1 VGRELSVELSCRW
14 PIAQDAEES
23 GDKSPHSKGISIVSG
38 LEGAKEEPLAKAL
51 RREERE
57 PLMIRLRYATVAFLL
72 LGVITAAGVAM
83 GVGEPPAHAAPHKAR
98 VEKSTIGQ
106 MPDGTEV
113 DQYTLTNVHGLEVK
127 VLTLGA
133 MITTVKVP
141 GREGKLESV
150 TLYKDP
156 PEEYLKR
163 PTVMGAIVGRY
174 ANRIAGAK
182 FTLNGVEYELSANAG
197 KNHIHGGK
205 RGFHTI
211 VWDARPIEDEKAVGV
226 ELTHTS
232 PDGHEGYPGTLEVKV
247 VYQLTNLDEL
257 RMEYTARTD
266 RPTHVNLTNHA
277 YWNLGGADS
286 GEVLNHVLMLNAG
299 RYLPF
304 GEGKIPLGELRSV
317 EGTCMDFTKPK
328 TIGSR
333 VDQVEGKA
341 YDHCYVLNKE
351 PGRRLSLCARVVE
364 PESGRVMEVYT
375 TQPGVQLYTGNRRG
389 PCLETQHFPGSPNQP
404 VFPSTVLRPGQTYHE
419 VTVHK
424 FAIETTASVSGLGA
438 RVIIQAEDEEG
449 LGIRIP

>member
-1 VGRELSVELSCRW
+1 MRRSQIR
-14 PIAQDAEES
+14 P
-23 GDKSPHSKGISIVSG
+23 GIV
-38 LEGAKEEPLAKAL
+38 AALAVLA
-51 RREERE
+51 
-57 PLMIRLRYATVAFLL
+57 A
-72 LGVITAAGVAM
+72 ITWSAGVGPGM
-83 GVGEPPAHAAPHKAR
+83 GGSRANAAPQKAR
-98 VEKSTIGQ
+98 VEKSTIGEI
-106 MPDGTEV
+106 DGTPV
-113 DQYTLTNVHGLEVK
+113 DQYTLTNANGLEVK
-127 VLTLGA
+127 VLTYGA

-141 GREGKLESV
+141 DRDGKLESV

-156 PEEYLKR
+156 PQEYLKR

-182 FTLNGVEYELSANAG
+182 FTLDGVEFALSPNAG

-211 VWDARPIEDEKAVGV
+211 VWDAKPIEDEKGVGV

-232 PDGHEGYPGTLEVKV
+232 PDGHEGYPGTLQVNV
-247 VYQLTNLDEL
+247 VYKLTNVDEL

-266 RPTHVNLTNHA
+266 KPTHVNLTNHA

-286 GEVLNHVLMLNAG
+286 GEVLDHVLLLNAD

-351 PGRRLSLCARVVE
+351 PGERMSLCARVVE
-364 PESGRVMEVYT
+364 PKSGRAMEVYT

-389 PCLETQHFPGSPNQP
+389 LCLETQHFPDSPNQP
-404 VFPSTVLRPGQTYHE
+404 HFPSTVLRPGQTYHE

-424 FAIETTASVSGLGA
+424 FALRSCLSITGIKPRIIIEAE
-438 RVIIQAEDEEG
+438 EDES
-449 LGIRIP
+449 LGIVAP